1 MNNLK
6 INEWQEMALKK
17 DTEAIL
23 KKIVSN
29 EPIFLSL
36 SWEIIIAVGSIIID
50 HLFEIESIS
59 IYIWYFCLVAAIM
72 PPVLI
77 LLVRFIKW
85 AITIDRARGGKL
97 NIRHFIDIFDNQICY
112 CVMTSNSYCDLLESL
127 PKEKKI
133 ERVFL
138 FQEGSYYNNRSIQE
152 LCKMLPVISKVFTED
167 QDTVIK
173 GNLVSLSRLISMLEM
188 MKECQFKLDEIIA
201 DQKEST
207 LVQDQVKLNNKFH
220 GRITSFISEMN
231 EIFNKKYEWQGS
243 DLLQS

>member
-1 MNNLK
+1 M
-6 INEWQEMALKK
+6 
-17 DTEAIL
+17 
-23 KKIVSN
+23 
-29 EPIFLSL
+29 
-36 SWEIIIAVGSIIID
+36 
-50 HLFEIESIS
+50 
-59 IYIWYFCLVAAIM
+59 
-72 PPVLI
+72 
-77 LLVRFIKW
+77 
-85 AITIDRARGGKL
+85 
-97 NIRHFIDIFDNQICY
+97 
-112 CVMTSNSYCDLLESL
+112 
-127 PKEKKI
+127 
-133 ERVFL
+133 FL